1 MLNNHISWS
10 DPEGSKM
17 KVSVWVAALPLVAV
31 LSGCG
36 FDGGP
41 VFSENFDHKV
51 NMGGDVADSL
61 PLSVRVKQALRA
73 NPQTT
78 LSQIHVSSVSD
89 DSVKLAGNV
98 DNDAIRQEAERVAGQ
113 VEGVRFVVNSL
124 NIR

>member
-1 MLNNHISWS
+1 
-10 DPEGSKM
+10 M

-41 VFSENFDHKV
+41 VFNENFDHKV

>member
-1 MLNNHISWS
+1 
-10 DPEGSKM
+10 M

-41 VFSENFDHKV
+41 VFSDDMDHKINV
-51 NMGGDVADSL
+51 GGSVEDAL
-61 PLSVRVKQALRA
+61 PLSIQVKQALRK

-78 LSQIHVSSVSD
+78 LSQIQVSTVSE
-89 DSVKLAGNV
+89 DSVKLSGSV
-98 DNDAIRQEAERVAGQ
+98 DNDAIRQEAERAAGQ
-113 VEGVRFVVNSL
+113 VPGVRFVVNAL